1 MIDLEEVLK
10 KFKGKHYIPNDD
22 EVDYKQLYEQQRQYV
37 YELEDRL
44 TTELEENYQLENK
57 WYSEIERADE
67 LENTLA
73 HIKSHLNDL
82 WHNGDATEHEYA
94 YNTLKYI
101 ESLQEDDNA

>member
-1 MIDLEEVLK
+1 MRDLEEMLK
-10 KFKGKHYIPNDD
+10 NFKGKYYIPNDD
-22 EVDYKQLYEQQRQYV
+22 EVDYEKLYEQQRQYV

-57 WYSEIERADE
+57 WYSEIKRADE

-73 HIKSHLNDL
+73 DIKSHLNNL